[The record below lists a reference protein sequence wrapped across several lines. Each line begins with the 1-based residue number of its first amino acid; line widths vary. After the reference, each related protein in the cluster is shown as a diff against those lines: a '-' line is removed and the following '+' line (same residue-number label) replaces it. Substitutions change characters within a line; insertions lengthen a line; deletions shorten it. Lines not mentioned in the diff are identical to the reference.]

1 MATVTVD
8 AAEVQ
13 VHLTAWERPFAG
25 GRSVLAVQRDAIV
38 AADRVEQPTRWA
50 ITPGARAGVQV
61 TGVLKLGRWGIGTP
75 VRRFVSA
82 WRHRP
87 ALRLRVSGAEA
98 LRLGYDEIV
107 VSCPAPESVVAAL
120 EAPAARPATSG

>member
-1 MATVTVD
+1 MATVTVSGS
-8 AAEVQ
+8 EVR

-25 GRSVLAVQRDAIV
+25 GRSVLAVPRDAVV

-50 ITPGARAGVQV
+50 VTPGARAGVQI

-75 VRRFVSA
+75 VHRFVSA

-87 ALRLRVSGAEA
+87 ALRLRVSDAEA
-98 LRLGYDEIV
+98 QRLGYGEIV
-107 VSCPAPESVVAAL
+107 VSCPDPGAVVAAL
-120 EAPAARPATSG
+120 DSSTARTATSG